1 MSVNRMYHTWLERIH
16 QLRPSERVTR
26 LRNLAWLI
34 TGIFASR
41 SVHLSQIAAKI
52 SGPAR
57 LASHIQRLS
66 RFLDNPAVC
75 VRDWYAPVAQTL
87 LERIVAAGQEVRL
100 VVDGTKVGFR
110 HQLLMVAVCYRR
122 RAIPVA
128 WTWVRAK
135 RGHSASRKQIALLS
149 YVRTLL
155 PQGARVV
162 VVGDTEFGA
171 AELLKQLDRWR
182 WGYALRQH
190 PYWLVQPDA
199 DSPWQRLDS
208 LLTGPGQQRWL
219 PLARLTA
226 KSAYRVNVLAYWQP
240 GEKLPWLLASN
251 LPTFRATVR
260 AYRRR
265 MWIDEMFGD
274 FKRHG
279 FDLEATHLDHFW
291 RLSRLTLAVSLLYV
305 SLVSLGARVIKNGQR
320 YLVDRTDRRD
330 FSIFRLGYN
339 MLNRYL
345 ANAIPFKLV
354 LTPLFE
360 PKV

>member
-1 MSVNRMYHTWLERIH
+1 MYHTWLERIH
-16 QLRPSERVTR
+16 QLRPNERVTR

-41 SVHLSQIAAKI
+41 SVQLSHIAGKI

-57 LASHIQRLS
+57 LASQIQRLS
-66 RFLDNPAVC
+66 RFLDNPAVR
-75 VRDWYAPVAQTL
+75 VREWYEPVARTM

-110 HQLLMVAVCYRR
+110 HQLLLVAVCYRR
-122 RAIPVA
+122 RAIPLA

-135 RGHSASRKQIALLS
+135 RGHSPSRKQIALLA

-155 PQGARVV
+155 PKEASVV
-162 VVGDTEFGA
+162 LVGDTEFGA
-171 AELLKQLDRWR
+171 TDLLRQLDRWH

-190 PYWLVQPDA
+190 PYWLVQPDQA
-199 DSPWQRLDS
+199 SPWQRLDS

-219 PLARLTA
+219 PLAQLTA
-226 KSAYRVNVLAYWQP
+226 KSAYRVSVLAYWQP
-240 GEKLPWLLASN
+240 GEKVPWLLATN
-251 LPTFRATVR
+251 LPTLRATLR

-265 MWIDEMFGD
+265 VWIDEMFGD
-274 FKRHG
+274 FKGHG
-279 FDLEATHLDHFW
+279 FDLEATHLDHFL

-305 SLVSLGARVIKNGQR
+305 SLVTLGARVIKNGQR
-320 YLVDRTDRRD
+320 YLVDRADRRD

-345 ANAIPFKLV
+345 ANAIPFKLA

-360 PKV
+360 TKL